1 MAQLFYDPSKL
12 TDEQKAFLESI
23 SISQQEDL
31 QNRMNEYLTSGQR
44 QRDIEAA
51 ATMGKSIL

>member
-12 TDEQKAFLESI
+12 TDEQKAFIESI
-23 SISQQEDL
+23 SISQEQDL
-31 QNRMNEYLTSGQR
+31 QNRMSEYLTSGQR

-51 ATMGKSIL
+51 ATMGKPIL